1 MKSIWYLFLRT
12 YAGLGFFF
20 YYKKIKVSGTE
31 NIPKDKPIMFV
42 SNHPNALIDPLL
54 IAVTN
59 RRTTYFFTR
68 AAVFKPGLIE
78 WFMRSANML
87 PVYRI
92 RDGLSTVK
100 KNEAVFEF
108 SFALLKEKLA
118 LLIFAEGSHSLERKV
133 RPLSK
138 GFTRVVFGSLEKYPD
153 LDIAIIPVGI
163 NYSSPTEYGSKVSL
177 TYAAPIWVNE
187 FRMEDPNLQA
197 SELTKATSD
206 SLKKIVCHIEDPDFD
221 TSIIDEDEYLDP
233 VAFNR
238 KLISGDLKKAPR
250 DQRKSYHVFE
260 ILFKINSFLPIL
272 FWKKKE
278 KEIDEAE
285 FIATYKYS
293 IGITAFP
300 ITYLIQALLLGHFF
314 GYEFAWIYL
323 ITSFLVALFYVKT
336 KK

>member
-12 YAGLGFFF
+12 YAQLGFFF
-20 YYKKIKVSGTE
+20 YFKKIIINGTE
-31 NIPKDKPIMFV
+31 NIPKNKPIMFV

-54 IAVTN
+54 VATTN
-59 RRTTYFFTR
+59 HRTTYFFTR

-78 WFMRSANML
+78 WFMKSANML

-108 SFALLKEKLA
+108 SFSLLKENLA

-163 NYSSPTEYGSKVSL
+163 NYSSPTKYGSKVSL
-177 TYAAPIWVNE
+177 IYAPPIWVNE
-187 FRMEDPNLQA
+187 FRFEDPNVQA
-197 SELTKATSD
+197 NELTRAATD

-221 TSIIDEDEYLDP
+221 TSIIDENEFLDP
-233 VAFNR
+233 VRFNR
-238 KLISGDLKKAPR
+238 KLTTGDLQLTPHKKAKR
-250 DQRKSYHVFE
+250 FNIFG

-300 ITYLIQALLLGHFF
+300 VTYIIQAIILGYFF
-314 GYEFAWIYL
+314 RGEIGWIYL
-323 ITSFLVALFYVKT
+323 IVSFIVALLYVKT
-336 KK
+336 KN